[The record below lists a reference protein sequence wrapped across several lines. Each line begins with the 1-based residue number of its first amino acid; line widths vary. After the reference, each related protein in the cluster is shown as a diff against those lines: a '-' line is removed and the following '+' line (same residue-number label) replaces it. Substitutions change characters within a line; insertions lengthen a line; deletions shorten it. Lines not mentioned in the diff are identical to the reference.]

1 MSREV
6 RCLISWQDLKEKEF
20 SSPRWLI
27 EPYIPADGIVL
38 LWGETSTGKSP
49 LGWHMAAA
57 VGAGTNFFGLPATA
71 GRVLYLEVDTPQ
83 RLVHQRVSVLEPP
96 PNVDFLFLPPLSV
109 PTPAP
114 SDLAMLERAA
124 MRGYDM
130 VIINT
135 LRKVHD
141 LNDKEAQT
149 PKIVYS
155 WFQHLFPGTALVFVH
170 HSKKSQLVDGKST
183 HGRDK
188 ESFSGAMNW
197 LNDAQ
202 VGLFLQRYENEREG
216 VNIRLCHEKSQVS
229 ELIGYMGLNLD
240 PKDGVTLRCPKFER
254 YFSVWEM
261 MNSRPDLKGSALDD
275 YLAAGLG
282 CSRQHAAKFRH
293 SVEDGVFPGA
303 KWLGYRGK
311 DEEASFQV

>member
-6 RCLISWQDLKEKEF
+6 RCLVSWEDFKEKTFEA
-20 SSPRWLI
+20 PPWLI

-49 LGWHMAAA
+49 LGWHLAAA
-57 VGAGTNFFGLPATA
+57 VGSGTNFFGLPATR

-83 RLVHQRVSVLEPP
+83 RLVHKRLSNLESA
-96 PNVDFLFLPPLSV
+96 PNVDFLFLPPLSIPDV
-109 PTPAP
+109 APA
-114 SDLAMLERAA
+114 DLALLERAA
-124 MRGYDM
+124 ARDYQMI
-130 VIINT
+130 VVNT

-170 HSKKSQLVDGKST
+170 HTKKSQLVDGKST
-183 HGRDK
+183 HGKDK

-202 VGLFLQRYENEREG
+202 VGLFLQRFEKETEG
-216 VNIRLCHEKSQVS
+216 INLRLCHEKSQVS
-229 ELIGYMGLNLD
+229 ELLGYMGLYLD
-240 PKDGVTLRCPKFER
+240 PKDGVTMTCPKFER
-254 YFSVWEM
+254 LFAAYEFLH
-261 MNSRPDLKGSALDD
+261 SRTDLKGLALDAAMSSALGVHTKT
-275 YLAAGLG
+275 A
-282 CSRQHAAKFRH
+282 SRLRH
-293 SVEDGVFPGA
+293 LIEDGVFPGA
-303 KWLGYRGK
+303 KWLGIRGH
-311 DEEASFQV
+311 DEDLVPL